1 MCKYRFD
8 IFNAFRTCIY
18 TCNNFIII
26 YIADHISIFVDTH
39 VKNIYNSRIEHE
51 DKKKNENVCDK
62 KNLRFKLR

>member
-1 MCKYRFD
+1 MHFVHVY
-8 IFNAFRTCIY
+8 
-18 TCNNFIII
+18 NNLIII